1 MAAIYSLGNFMIPSE
16 IAIKNKRGQ
25 EMGGLDGQFGGVS
38 GSISLPVNGYAK
50 DIMSSSRDHN
60 TKHNV
65 GLLPHG
71 TNSLAHWI
79 QKKLPRLRPGREPI
93 LVKPDGKSHLL
104 LKNGRKKGFFD
115 YTALKTQLGSLS
127 GEVAPGEQ
135 EASSMSEQEASSMS
149 EQEASS
155 MSEQEASSTEDSGG
169 KGKARE
175 RSRSAPPSSRLL
187 ERRPPP
193 PRPSESKSDL
203 RATPPLPQGNAV
215 TKSRKAVDVLRRDRL
230 APESTI
236 HMLGGA
242 KAVATVGFDA
252 IRNVKDPPAR
262 DCERDLI
269 RDERDLI
276 REMLLRELPGLDID
290 QTGSEDK
297 DSINP
302 TKQNI
307 REAKLR
313 YQERIVDLEK
323 DLAALQD
330 AECSKE
336 ISAQICRKEIIEDLL
351 SEIDRCQGCI
361 AILKASKKQFSRQ
374 NSENFWSENLHNRWR
389 ELHPDDDD
397 ISDLVR
403 EQRDLDEIEKK
414 FPLLPQERC
423 LLEREIA
430 VEELLD
436 IHRSGALTTE
446 QFLQLVEAIARG
458 WPGVKEDSQ
467 SPLPEKRA
475 NAAGCIRSLAQ
486 LAGKGRLPRE
496 VLSSFKEYD
505 AINRALLIRA
515 QEQEM
520 GGKFTAL

>member
-115 YTALKTQLGSLS
+115 YTALKTHLGSLS

-135 EASSMSEQEASSMS
+135 EASSMSEQEASS
-149 EQEASS
+149 
-155 MSEQEASSTEDSGG
+155 TEESGG

-187 ERRPPP
+187 ERRTPPL
-193 PRPSESKSDL
+193 RPSESTSDL
-203 RATPPLPQGNAV
+203 RATPPLPQGKAV
-215 TKSRKAVDVLRRDRL
+215 TKSHKAVDALRSDRL

-276 REMLLRELPGLDID
+276 REMLLRELPG
-290 QTGSEDK
+290 
-297 DSINP
+297 
-302 TKQNI
+302 
-307 REAKLR
+307 
-313 YQERIVDLEK
+313 
-323 DLAALQD
+323 
-330 AECSKE
+330 
-336 ISAQICRKEIIEDLL
+336 
-351 SEIDRCQGCI
+351 
-361 AILKASKKQFSRQ
+361 FSGQ
-374 NSENFWSENLHNRWR
+374 
-389 ELHPDDDD
+389 
-397 ISDLVR
+397 
-403 EQRDLDEIEKK
+403 
-414 FPLLPQERC
+414 
-423 LLEREIA
+423 
-430 VEELLD
+430 
-436 IHRSGALTTE
+436 
-446 QFLQLVEAIARG
+446 
-458 WPGVKEDSQ
+458 
-467 SPLPEKRA
+467 
-475 NAAGCIRSLAQ
+475 
-486 LAGKGRLPRE
+486 
-496 VLSSFKEYD
+496 
-505 AINRALLIRA
+505 
-515 QEQEM
+515 
-520 GGKFTAL
+520 

>member
-1 MAAIYSLGNFMIPSE
+1 
-16 IAIKNKRGQ
+16 
-25 EMGGLDGQFGGVS
+25 MGGLDGQFGGVS

-135 EASSMSEQEASSMS
+135 EASSMSEQEASS
-149 EQEASS
+149 
-155 MSEQEASSTEDSGG
+155 TEDSGG

-187 ERRPPP
+187 ERRTP
-193 PRPSESKSDL
+193 PRPSESTSDL

-215 TKSRKAVDVLRRDRL
+215 TKSRKAVDALRRDRL

-262 DCERDLI
+262 DCERH
-269 RDERDLI
+269 LI

-290 QTGSEDK
+290 QTSSEDK

-302 TKQNI
+302 TKKNI
-307 REAKLR
+307 SEAKLR
-313 YQERIVDLEK
+313 YQERIDDLQE
-323 DLAALQD
+323 DLYAAHD
-330 AECSKE
+330 AERSN
-336 ISAQICRKEIIEDLL
+336 EIIEDLR

-361 AILKASKKQFSRQ
+361 EILGKA
-374 NSENFWSENLHNRWR
+374 
-389 ELHPDDDD
+389 
-397 ISDLVR
+397 
-403 EQRDLDEIEKK
+403 
-414 FPLLPQERC
+414 
-423 LLEREIA
+423 
-430 VEELLD
+430 
-436 IHRSGALTTE
+436 
-446 QFLQLVEAIARG
+446 
-458 WPGVKEDSQ
+458 
-467 SPLPEKRA
+467 
-475 NAAGCIRSLAQ
+475 
-486 LAGKGRLPRE
+486 
-496 VLSSFKEYD
+496 
-505 AINRALLIRA
+505 
-515 QEQEM
+515 
-520 GGKFTAL
+520 